1 MTSAQ
6 AVPADWTPDVVAG
19 VAARICPHE
28 QIQSI
33 LDAGRDADAETV
45 RDVLH
50 RAMAM
55 EGLTPEDVGVLIQVG
70 NGSLRE
76 EVLATARRVHEQT
89 FNRRVALSTPIC
101 PTNRCINDCLYCP
114 LRRSDVRL
122 RRTSSTIR
130 DLQREITG
138 LLREGHRHFNLVFS
152 EDRSGAHHIH
162 DMLVAA
168 YGTRSGVEEACRV
181 DLNVNPMQPVDF
193 RLLTQEGY
201 LGTYHCYQETYH
213 RETYER
219 LHVDGPKADYHWR
232 ITGHDRAIQ
241 GGVKE
246 LGLGVLLGAYD
257 FRYDVVALIAHCAYL
272 KRECGYGAV
281 SITLPRMVPAKEAP
295 ASQDTTRQVDDE
307 DLKLIVAVCRLAR
320 PHVAIV
326 MCTPAER
333 ETRRDLYA
341 LGISEVSVGS
351 LSYPGAYTADG
362 DPEAAGRLTIGR
374 PRALEVLIYRLC
386 DAGFVPYIGSA
397 DSLKRYRVTLPRRP
411 GEELTTPERRS
422 ANSLLALREYLMDYA
437 SPDTARLGE
446 AIIQRELVRLPAD
459 LRDMTL
465 KLMEEAEA
473 GLRGQMF

>member
-1 MTSAQ
+1 MTSVQ
-6 AVPADWTPDVVAG
+6 AIPADWTPDVVAD
-19 VAARICPHE
+19 VAARICPE
-28 QIQSI
+28 GEIQAH
-33 LDAGRDADAETV
+33 LQAGANADAETV

-50 RAMAM
+50 SAQALND
-55 EGLTPEDVGVLIQVG
+55 LTPGQVAILVQV
-70 NGSLRE
+70 SSPPLRA
-76 EVLATARRVHEQT
+76 EVLAAARRVHEQT
-89 FNRRVALSTPIC
+89 FNRRVALSTPVC

-130 DLQREITG
+130 DLQREIAG

-162 DMLVAA
+162 DMLVASH
-168 YGTRSGVEEACRV
+168 GTRSGVEQACRV
-181 DLNVNPMQPVDF
+181 DINVNPMQPVDF
-193 RLLTQEGY
+193 RLLTQEAY
-201 LGTYHCYQETYH
+201 LGTYHCFQETYH
-213 RETYER
+213 RQTYAA
-219 LHVDGPKADYHWR
+219 LHPDGPKSDYNWR
-232 ITGHDRAIQ
+232 ITCHDRALE
-241 GGVKE
+241 GGVSE
-246 LGLGVLLGAYD
+246 MGVGVLLGASDYR
-257 FRYDVVALIAHCAYL
+257 FDVVGLISHCLYL
-272 KRECGYGAV
+272 ESERGQGPV
-281 SITLPRMVPAKEAP
+281 SITYPRMVPAKEAP
-295 ASQDTTRQVDDE
+295 ASTDPTHHVDDE
-307 DLKLIVAVCRLAR
+307 DFKFIVAVTRLAR

-374 PRALEVLIYRLC
+374 PRALEVLIYRMC
-386 DAGFVPYIGSA
+386 DAGFVPYIGTAESP
-397 DSLKRYRVTLPRRP
+397 KRYRVTLPRRP
-411 GEELTTPERRS
+411 GEELSTPERRS

-437 SPDTARLGE
+437 SPDTMRLGE

-473 GLRGQMF
+473 GLRGQIF